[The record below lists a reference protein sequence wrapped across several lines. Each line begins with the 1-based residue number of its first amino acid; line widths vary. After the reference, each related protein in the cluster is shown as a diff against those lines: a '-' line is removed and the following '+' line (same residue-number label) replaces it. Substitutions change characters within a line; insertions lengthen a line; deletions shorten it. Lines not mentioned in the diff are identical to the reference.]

1 MVVIHWTVD
10 VVTLNSRISAG
21 NSTVITVS
29 VRMPMKASEP
39 TATMEPISLPLIF
52 SSLPGR
58 SVCLP
63 DSCAAIDVVA
73 PFVMRVSVLAFIC
86 LFVYSVSCS
95 FSVRRMTRIAFHGEH
110 SRWDLRLYVVELG
123 LPAGVCILV
132 PRTCAGNVSFDS
144 RASV

>member
-63 DSCAAIDVVA
+63 DSCACVHMFFRI
-73 PFVMRVSVLAFIC
+73 FGF
-86 LFVYSVSCS
+86 LFVLCS
-95 FSVRRMTRIAFHGEH
+95 PRDPYAFHGEH